1 MRFGQIMHE
10 LSEFLKFYINAVN
23 LHSIHSP
30 SVFRILSSLERDQE
44 MPELADL
51 NLWWDSLKGDST
63 ATSGDQYGAGTR
75 ISRPTIS
82 SAARISSS
90 SDKKALFIARLAK
103 ALDSHSI
110 LELGTNLG
118 KTSAMISLLNPS
130 SKIHTVEGN
139 ELIARKAGSL
149 FKYLK
154 CFNIRQYIM
163 RFEDFLDNYK
173 PTVSGSDLIFLDGD
187 HSYQKTKDYIR
198 ILLEHP
204 AHKKAILIDDIHW
217 SSGMT
222 KAWKEIC
229 AELEHGIS
237 IDFFKCGLILIDPAF
252 AERQHIQ
259 YISKKYKFWSWG
271 LFP

>member
-90 SDKKALFIARLAK
+90 SDKKA
-103 ALDSHSI
+103 SI
-110 LELGTNLG
+110 NYLVDVG
-118 KTSAMISLLNPS
+118 KFCKENDTSIRRNRYKKTLNELLN
-130 SKIHTVEGN
+130 
-139 ELIARKAGSL
+139 
-149 FKYLK
+149 
-154 CFNIRQYIM
+154 
-163 RFEDFLDNYK
+163 
-173 PTVSGSDLIFLDGD
+173 
-187 HSYQKTKDYIR
+187 
-198 ILLEHP
+198 
-204 AHKKAILIDDIHW
+204 DI
-217 SSGMT
+217 
-222 KAWKEIC
+222 
-229 AELEHGIS
+229 
-237 IDFFKCGLILIDPAF
+237 
-252 AERQHIQ
+252 
-259 YISKKYKFWSWG
+259 
-271 LFP
+271 